1 MTVVE
6 ESVNTIE
13 AWLGSMSGN
22 IYNNL
27 RTPILNTVT
36 FSHLIPSSAIWAGE
50 NYNKHLQAAPL
61 IYTQTDGSTPF
72 YFNLHVGDVGHTL
85 ILGPTGAGKSV
96 LLGSTA
102 SQWRKYVNRKTGIDK
117 PAKVYFFDKG
127 SSSRV
132 LTHAVGGKFYF
143 IGEDEMRFST
153 FSLFG

>member
-1 MTVVE
+1 
-6 ESVNTIE
+6 
-13 AWLGSMSGN
+13 MSGN

-50 NYNKHLQAAPL
+50 NYNKHLQAPPL

-96 LLGSTA
+96 LLGTIA

-117 PAKVYFFDKG
+117 PC
-127 SSSRV
+127 
-132 LTHAVGGKFYF
+132 
-143 IGEDEMRFST
+143 
-153 FSLFG
+153 